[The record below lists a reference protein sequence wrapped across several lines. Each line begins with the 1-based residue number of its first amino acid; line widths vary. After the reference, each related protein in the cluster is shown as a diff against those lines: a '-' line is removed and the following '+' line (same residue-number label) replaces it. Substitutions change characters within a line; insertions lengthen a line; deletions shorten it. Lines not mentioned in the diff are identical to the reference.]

1 MEQVALIGSRLRLP
15 GADTVDAFWQNVL
28 AGRDCIDSLSDAQ
41 LLAAG
46 VDPAFSGLPDY
57 VKRAGV
63 LADVDR
69 FDYRFFGYTFREAQ
83 AIDPQ
88 QRVLL
93 TLAHQLLEQVGAPG
107 RDVGVYT
114 SVGFPH
120 YLLNNLSTQ
129 PPGRVALSDVVFG
142 NSGDCASTRIAYK
155 LDLHGPAMSI
165 QSGCSSALMALH
177 NARIAILT
185 GQCRMALVG
194 AAAIRTPQTEGYLY
208 QRDGVLAKDGVCRPF
223 DARASGTV
231 FTNGAVVLALKAL
244 SAAQRDGDDIIGV
257 IRGSAINNDGQRKSG
272 YTAPS
277 VAGQS
282 EAIRRAYERSGI
294 GPETIGYVETHG
306 TGTALGDPI
315 EIQALKDAYGGD
327 AGVGARARCALGS
340 TKANIGHTDV
350 AAGLAGV
357 LKAALCVKHAI
368 KPPLAGFERANPNL
382 PLDGSPFYIPSTPE
396 PWPNAEGQP
405 RRAAVSALGVGGSNA
420 HVILEQAPQRDLSR
434 CVDTGP
440 LLMSAQTPHALDA
453 LDAQYDDAFA
463 RQALPRGDARYTS
476 QLFRRHLPEKRA
488 FVFDAA
494 GGRRRVAPSGDWRHA
509 HAALLFPGQGT
520 QYAGMGRALYARGG
534 QFRATFDDCA
544 DRFVREGCADPR
556 ELLNADDARIRDT
569 AVLQPYL
576 FTLEYALGA
585 TLLAMRLPVTAA
597 IGHSLGEY
605 VAATLAGV
613 FDLADAIAIVAIRA
627 RIMSR
632 APRGAMLAVL
642 AEEARVTAFLD
653 EALSLC
659 AVNSDTSCVVGGTE
673 QAIDALAARLA
684 GAGLA
689 SVRLQTSHAFHSH
702 LMEAS
707 SREFAAAFDGVP
719 LRAPRFPI
727 VSNLDGRA
735 DLPERFATA
744 GYWVDHLRRPVRFND
759 GLATLASL
767 VPFGAWVEAGPGKS
781 IANTLA
787 RMPLTEVA
795 CLSTMLPGSETA
807 LFDTL
812 AAQCWANGI
821 EIDWTPLYGDTRGNV
836 VPLVPHPLD
845 EISCWIDAPA
855 KRAVAGE
862 APEYEKQGDI
872 DQWFYEYDWT
882 PVQPDGEAAPG
893 HAAARAPIAD
903 SVLLIGD
910 ASRDAAR
917 LAERVAQDA
926 ESFFVVDGAHPQAL
940 DGALATVAAQ
950 AAAKRVRISRVLIV
964 VPSRRGG
971 ADTQADGARDE
982 SGCALDAMLAMQ
994 RTFDALR
1001 NALPGKLDVALIAL
1015 SGARGDGGEPSVASA
1030 WIDSFATVVHQE
1042 FSRVVCRAVHVD
1054 AAPAAGEADDAAARR
1069 CTIDTLAHACLRHPG
1084 RFLRIRDGRLIERG
1098 LKRGGARAANAH
1110 LAPDAPDATPKSPR
1124 TVLVVGGAGNV
1135 GMIYATFFATV
1146 VGADVAIVSRRA
1158 RAFADSLRDPSAAT
1172 DRALRRRKA
1181 LYERMVAAGGRLMF
1195 VDADATD
1202 PRQLERAARSVA
1214 DAFGSLDLVVHAA
1227 GAPADMHYRTFDD
1240 TDVAYLDAL
1249 VSPKLDVCA
1258 NLHALTR
1265 SLRIA
1270 RVMIV
1275 SSISATLGGIGLY
1288 GYAASH
1294 SLLNAYAQSA
1304 SSAAC
1309 RWTVIDWDAWEF
1321 FKDTRDEA
1329 NDDVGIDHYAISE
1342 QEGLSVLERLH
1353 ALGWPAHIVVASGD
1367 LIQRYRNWVLS
1378 ERDDTPAAAQIV
1390 APRPLLKDEL
1400 VAPRTGTEAALAK
1413 LWSECIGVEPVG
1425 VRDNFF
1431 ELGGHSLIALKLV
1444 DRINQTLDWDLSAV
1458 DMFKFP
1464 TIERLADANAAHAPG
1479 DADDAGAPRGA
1490 GHDARDDAP
1499 RPPAQPDAGAHADRR
1514 RRHYYQSRK
1523 HSMESKSE

>member
-463 RQALPRGDARYTS
+463 RQVLPRGDACYTS

-585 TLLAMRLPVTAA
+585 TLLAMRLPVAAA

-684 GAGLA
+684 GA
-689 SVRLQTSHAFHSH
+689 
-702 LMEAS
+702 
-707 SREFAAAFDGVP
+707 
-719 LRAPRFPI
+719 
-727 VSNLDGRA
+727 
-735 DLPERFATA
+735 PE
-744 GYWVDHLRRPVRFND
+744 
-759 GLATLASL
+759 
-767 VPFGAWVEAGPGKS
+767 
-781 IANTLA
+781 
-787 RMPLTEVA
+787 
-795 CLSTMLPGSETA
+795 
-807 LFDTL
+807 
-812 AAQCWANGI
+812 
-821 EIDWTPLYGDTRGNV
+821 
-836 VPLVPHPLD
+836 
-845 EISCWIDAPA
+845 
-855 KRAVAGE
+855 
-862 APEYEKQGDI
+862 
-872 DQWFYEYDWT
+872 
-882 PVQPDGEAAPG
+882 
-893 HAAARAPIAD
+893 
-903 SVLLIGD
+903 
-910 ASRDAAR
+910 
-917 LAERVAQDA
+917 
-926 ESFFVVDGAHPQAL
+926 
-940 DGALATVAAQ
+940 
-950 AAAKRVRISRVLIV
+950 
-964 VPSRRGG
+964 
-971 ADTQADGARDE
+971 
-982 SGCALDAMLAMQ
+982 
-994 RTFDALR
+994 
-1001 NALPGKLDVALIAL
+1001 
-1015 SGARGDGGEPSVASA
+1015 
-1030 WIDSFATVVHQE
+1030 
-1042 FSRVVCRAVHVD
+1042 
-1054 AAPAAGEADDAAARR
+1054 
-1069 CTIDTLAHACLRHPG
+1069 
-1084 RFLRIRDGRLIERG
+1084 
-1098 LKRGGARAANAH
+1098 
-1110 LAPDAPDATPKSPR
+1110 
-1124 TVLVVGGAGNV
+1124 
-1135 GMIYATFFATV
+1135 
-1146 VGADVAIVSRRA
+1146 
-1158 RAFADSLRDPSAAT
+1158 
-1172 DRALRRRKA
+1172 
-1181 LYERMVAAGGRLMF
+1181 
-1195 VDADATD
+1195 
-1202 PRQLERAARSVA
+1202 
-1214 DAFGSLDLVVHAA
+1214 HAA
-1227 GAPADMHYRTFDD
+1227 GA
-1240 TDVAYLDAL
+1240 VLDGDH
-1249 VSPKLDVCA
+1249 V
-1258 NLHALTR
+1258 LTR
-1265 SLRIA
+1265 G
-1270 RVMIV
+1270 
-1275 SSISATLGGIGLY
+1275 TG
-1288 GYAASH
+1288 
-1294 SLLNAYAQSA
+1294 
-1304 SSAAC
+1304 
-1309 RWTVIDWDAWEF
+1309 
-1321 FKDTRDEA
+1321 
-1329 NDDVGIDHYAISE
+1329 
-1342 QEGLSVLERLH
+1342 EGW
-1353 ALGWPAHIVVASGD
+1353 A
-1367 LIQRYRNWVLS
+1367 
-1378 ERDDTPAAAQIV
+1378 
-1390 APRPLLKDEL
+1390 
-1400 VAPRTGTEAALAK
+1400 
-1413 LWSECIGVEPVG
+1413 
-1425 VRDNFF
+1425 
-1431 ELGGHSLIALKLV
+1431 
-1444 DRINQTLDWDLSAV
+1444 
-1458 DMFKFP
+1458 
-1464 TIERLADANAAHAPG
+1464 ADA
-1479 DADDAGAPRGA
+1479 DA
-1490 GHDARDDAP
+1490 
-1499 RPPAQPDAGAHADRR
+1499 
-1514 RRHYYQSRK
+1514 
-1523 HSMESKSE
+1523 

>member
-15 GADTVDAFWQNVL
+15 GADTVDAFWENIL
-28 AGRDCIDSLSDAQ
+28 AGRDCIDSLSDAE

-46 VDPAFSGLPDY
+46 VDPAALSQPEY

-93 TLAHQLLEQVGAPG
+93 TLAHQLLEQVGASS

-129 PPGRVALSDVVFG
+129 APGRVALSDVVFG

-177 NARIAILT
+177 SARIAILT

-194 AAAIRTPQTEGYLY
+194 AAAIRTPQKEGYLY

-294 GPETIGYVETHG
+294 APETIGYVETHG

-315 EIQALKDAYGGD
+315 EIQALKDAYGRHG
-327 AGVGARARCALGS
+327 GASARCALGS

-357 LKAALCVKHAI
+357 LKAALCLKHAI
-368 KPPLAGFERANPNL
+368 KPALAGFERANPNL
-382 PLDGSPFYIPSTPE
+382 PLDGSPFYIPSAPE
-396 PWPNAEGQP
+396 PWPDAPGQP

-420 HVILEQAPQRDLSR
+420 HVILEQAPGRDLSR
-434 CVDTGP
+434 RVDAGP
-440 LLMSAQTPHALDA
+440 LLISAQTPPALDA
-453 LDAQYDDAFA
+453 LDARYDEALA
-463 RQALPRGDARYTS
+463 RQTLPSGDARYTS
-476 QLFRRHLPEKRA
+476 QLFRQHYPEKRA
-488 FVFDAA
+488 FVFEPS
-494 GGRRRVAPSGDWRHA
+494 GGRRRVTPSGDWRHA
-509 HAALLFPGQGT
+509 QAALLFPGQGT
-520 QYAGMGRALYARGG
+520 QYAGMGGALYARGG
-534 QFRATFDDCA
+534 RFRAAFDDCA

-556 ELLNADDARIRDT
+556 ELLNADEARIRDT

-576 FTLEYALGA
+576 FALEYALGA
-585 TLLAMRLPVTAA
+585 TLLAMRLPVAAA

-613 FDLADAIAIVAIRA
+613 FDLADAVAIVAIRS

-642 AEEARVTAFLD
+642 ADEARVTAFLND
-653 EALSLC
+653 ELSLC

-673 QAIDALAARLA
+673 QAVDALAARVA
-684 GAGLA
+684 QAQLA
-689 SVRLQTSHAFHSH
+689 SVRLPTSHAFHSH

-707 SREFAAAFDGVP
+707 SREFAAAFDGVSM
-719 LRAPRFPI
+719 RAPRFPI

-744 GYWVDHLRRPVRFND
+744 GYWVDHLRRPVRFRD
-759 GLATLASL
+759 CLATLASL
-767 VPFGAWVEAGPGKS
+767 VPFGAWIEAGPGRS
-781 IANTLA
+781 IANTFA
-787 RMPLTEVA
+787 RLPLTDA
-795 CLSTMLPGSETA
+795 SCFPTMLPGHETV

-812 AAQCWANGI
+812 AAQCWANGVDV
-821 EIDWTPLYGDTRGNV
+821 DWTPLYGDARGNV

-855 KRAVAGE
+855 KRSAADA
-862 APEYEKQGDI
+862 APEYQKQSDI

-882 PVQPDGEAAPG
+882 TVPPRGDGAKPDEAAETVET
-893 HAAARAPIAD
+893 AIAD

-910 ASRDAAR
+910 ASAEAAL
-917 LAERVAQDA
+917 LAERVARDA
-926 ESFFVVDGAHPQAL
+926 ASFFVVDGAHPDVL
-940 DGALATVAAQ
+940 DARLAAIAAQ
-950 AAAKRVRISRVLIV
+950 TGSKQTRISRVLIV
-964 VPSRRGG
+964 VPSRR
-971 ADTQADGARDE
+971 DGAAAHRADSDDTETHDE
-982 SGCALDAMLAMQ
+982 SGRAIDAMLSMQ

-1001 NALPGKLDVALIAL
+1001 NAFPGKLDIALIAF
-1015 SGARGDGGEPSVASA
+1015 SGMHGDEAGPSVGSA
-1030 WIDSFATVVHQE
+1030 WIDSFATVVQQE
-1042 FSRVVCRAVHVD
+1042 FSRMICRTVHVD
-1054 AAPAAGEADDAAARR
+1054 AAALAGGETDPEASRRAIDALAR
-1069 CTIDTLAHACLRHPG
+1069 ACLRHSG
-1084 RFLRIRDGRLIERG
+1084 RFLRIRDGRLIERK
-1098 LKRGGARAANAH
+1098 LKRGGSSAAH
-1110 LAPDAPDATPKSPR
+1110 APAAAPKSPR
-1124 TVLVVGGAGNV
+1124 SVLVVGGAGNV
-1135 GMIYATFFATV
+1135 GMIYAAFFSTV
-1146 VGADVAIVSRRA
+1146 VGADVAIVSRSA
-1158 RAFADSLRDPSAAT
+1158 SAFSNALRDPSAAA

-1181 LYERMVAAGGRLMF
+1181 LYERMVAAGRRILF

-1202 PRQLERAARSVA
+1202 PLQLERAAQSVA

-1265 SLRIA
+1265 ALRIP

-1353 ALGWPAHIVVASGD
+1353 ALDWPAHVVVASGD
-1367 LIQRYRNWVLS
+1367 LIGRYRNWVLS
-1378 ERDDTPAAAQIV
+1378 ERDETPAAQQIV

-1400 VAPRTGTEAALAK
+1400 IAPRTRTEAALAK
-1413 LWSECIGVEPVG
+1413 LWGECIGVEPVG
-1425 VRDNFF
+1425 IRDNFF

-1464 TIERLADANAAHAPG
+1464 TIERLADANAA
-1479 DADDAGAPRGA
+1479 DDAVAPDAADGA
-1490 GHDARDDAP
+1490 HDDAHDDP
-1499 RPPAQPDAGAHADRR
+1499 VPASAALDAGVHAQRR
-1514 RRHYYQSRK
+1514 RHHYYQSRK